1 MPAPVQRDLVTVNG
15 RFGHRQVHYRRAGAG
30 PTVLLLHQSPQS
42 SREMEPLMAAW
53 GSHFTL
59 IAPDSPGYGLS
70 DPLAPDGEPAVQA
83 TIDDFAGA
91 TFEFADALGLECFGI
106 YGFHTGASIGAGMAH
121 ARPGRVTAL
130 AANGLAVL
138 SGAEIDDLLAHYLP
152 PIVPKWDGGHLAW
165 LWARLRE
172 QTLFFPW
179 YDRRAET
186 RMAFDVPPP
195 GRLQL
200 GLHEFLAAGDHY
212 RVAYAAAFSYRAERL
227 LPDMQVPVLITA
239 AARDPLAPHLARVGD
254 HSPTVQLV
262 PAVNA
267 EEALARSLAHLRAHP
282 GDPGPA
288 GRSPPTPDSALHNAY
303 AGKPGEQLRLRR
315 AGSPTAPRLL
325 IIHPVGGNAE
335 LLDPVTR
342 ALATA
347 FEVIV
352 PDLPGHGASD
362 PPEGE
367 GGLQAVVQRLTSSL
381 VSKLASNLASD
392 TAAGAGLR
400 IIGFETGAAVAIEV
414 QRQLGSRAQLLLV
427 DPALWSPDDAAD
439 WLAQGLPSLEPVW
452 SGGHLLEAWHLVR
465 DGRLFHPWFRRE
477 QAAIRTGEPELD
489 DASLHREVRA
499 LLRATGYWQPLLRDI
514 ISYPL
519 AVSLMNARSTGGK
532 IPRIGVRSG
541 TAWSRAWIGLQT
553 DVLQPAS
560 LPEDPADWVA
570 WLAAS

>member
-1 MPAPVQRDLVTVNG
+1 MPTPVQRDLVTVND
-15 RFGHRQVHYRRAGAG
+15 RFGHRQVHYRRAGTG
-30 PTVLLLHQSPQS
+30 PAVLLLHQSPQS

-53 GSHFTL
+53 SSHFTL
-59 IAPDSPGYGLS
+59 FAPDSPGYGLS
-70 DPLAPDGEPAVQA
+70 DPLAPDGEPVVQA
-83 TIDDFAGA
+83 SIDDFAEA
-91 TFEFADALGLECFGI
+91 TFEFADALGLGRFGI

-130 AANGLAVL
+130 AANGLVVL
-138 SGAEIDDLLAHYLP
+138 TGAEIDDLLAHYLP
-152 PIVPKWDGGHLAW
+152 PIVPRWDGGHLAW

-179 YDRRAET
+179 YDHRAET
-186 RMAFDVPPP
+186 RLAFDVPPP

-212 RVAYAAAFSYRAERL
+212 RVAYAAAFAYRAERL

-239 AARDPLAPHLARVGD
+239 TARDPLAPHLARVGG
-254 HSPTVQLV
+254 HSPTVQMVL
-262 PAVNA
+262 AMNA

-288 GRSPPTPDSALHNAY
+288 GRAPPTPDSALHNAY

-325 IIHPVGGNAE
+325 LIHPVGGDAQ
-335 LLDPVTR
+335 LLDPVTQT
-342 ALATA
+342 LATA

-362 PPEGE
+362 PPGSED
-367 GGLQAVVQRLTSSL
+367 GLQAVVQRLTGS
-381 VSKLASNLASD
+381 LASSLASD
-392 TAAGAGLR
+392 TAPGTGLR
-400 IIGFETGAAVAIEV
+400 IIGFETGAAVALEV

-427 DPALWSPDDAAD
+427 DPALWSPDEAAD
-439 WLAQGLPSLEPVW
+439 WLAQGLPALEPVW

-477 QAAIRTGEPELD
+477 QAAIRKGEPALD
-489 DASLHREVRA
+489 DTGIHREVRA
-499 LLRATGYWQPLLRDI
+499 LLRAAGYWQPLLREV

-519 AVSLMNARSTGGK
+519 AGSLTNGRFTGGR
-532 IPRIGVRSG
+532 IPRIGLRSG
-541 TAWSRAWIGLQT
+541 SAWSRARMVLATDDLQLT
-553 DVLQPAS
+553 S
-560 LPEDPADWVA
+560 LPADPADWVA
-570 WLAAS
+570 WLVAS